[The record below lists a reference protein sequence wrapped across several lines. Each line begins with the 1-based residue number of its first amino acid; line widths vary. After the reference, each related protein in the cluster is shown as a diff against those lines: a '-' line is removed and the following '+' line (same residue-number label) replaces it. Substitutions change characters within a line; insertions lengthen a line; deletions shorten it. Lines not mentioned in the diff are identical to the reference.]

1 VADGIDIEAWAR
13 TNRACF
19 EVTPLFEMRGSE
31 RIQVGFNVDFFALFP
46 MERAQGE
53 ARREGAQEIWAGLRK
68 IVETL
73 VGEGTNA
80 RLEIE
85 PMRLAAVM
93 RKEND
98 LQPEVNL
105 RARLFHSDDYFASV
119 SSDERARLHAF
130 EKRIEALG
138 LKAGRW

>member
-1 VADGIDIEAWAR
+1 MADEIDIKAWAR
-13 TNRACF
+13 THKACF
-19 EVTPLFEMRGSE
+19 EVTPLVEMRGSE

-46 MERAQGE
+46 MEKAQGE
-53 ARREGAQEIWAGLRK
+53 ARREGAQEIWTQLRK

-73 VGEGTNA
+73 VGEGGNA

-85 PMRLAAVM
+85 PMRPAAIM
-93 RKEND
+93 RKAND

-105 RARLFHSDDYFASV
+105 RARVFHSDDYFASV
-119 SSDERARLHAF
+119 TADERVRLHAF
-130 EKRIEALG
+130 EKRIEAVG